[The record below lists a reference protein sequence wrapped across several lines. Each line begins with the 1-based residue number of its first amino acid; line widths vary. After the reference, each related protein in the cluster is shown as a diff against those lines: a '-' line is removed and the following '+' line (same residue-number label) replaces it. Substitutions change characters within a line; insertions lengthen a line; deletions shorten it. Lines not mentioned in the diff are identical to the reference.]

1 MKRHYLVCYD
11 IAEPRR
17 LHRVCRVL
25 KGYGERWQ
33 YSIFFCSLKP
43 IDRVRLESDIK
54 AEMNL
59 GDDRA
64 IIIDLGTDETA
75 AREAITVIGQPLPP
89 MQTSFLV
96 I

>member
-1 MKRHYLVCYD
+1 MKKHYLVCYD
-11 IAEPRR
+11 IREPHR
-17 LHRVCRVL
+17 LQRVCRTL

-43 IDRVRLESDIK
+43 IDRVRLESDLK
-54 AEMNL
+54 TEMNL
-59 GDDRA
+59 ADDRA
-64 IIIDLGTDETA
+64 IIIDLGTDENT

-89 MQTSFLV
+89 QQLSIDV